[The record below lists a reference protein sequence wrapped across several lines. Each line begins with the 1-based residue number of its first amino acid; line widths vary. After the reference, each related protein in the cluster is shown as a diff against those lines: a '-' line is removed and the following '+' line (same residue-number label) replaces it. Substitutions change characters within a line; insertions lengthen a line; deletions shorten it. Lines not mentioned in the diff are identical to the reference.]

1 MTRLGS
7 STFETVLN
15 ECLNDIRTIRKR
27 YPLMLPSGELPEA
40 FREHAESL
48 MGIGSDIL
56 AQLRPLLQQSSDSG
70 LAIQALHFESYLKSY
85 YDTCH
90 RDTYSGTFGILQNE
104 IDELRKA
111 FLLMKP
117 YLKGEE
123 QGLVSAAKAFE
134 ERDVMIPTEI
144 KESREDFGRD
154 YPDPSNVGFIMMK
167 FKENPAHERIL
178 KAIRSVLQSRQLTA
192 VRSDDKQY
200 HEDLYWNVLTYMH
213 GCGFGIAVFDRI
225 EEEEPSPNVSFE
237 TGYMKALRK
246 NLCILKDKNLKNL
259 HTDLLGKLYE
269 PFDPQAPED
278 TIRERLLKW
287 LSDKEIGTSLSA
299 APLVEWDEEEWESI
313 SPQDLAPEQ
322 LAMAKSVP
330 PGASNVRIY
339 RNKKDGSITIK
350 YDEI

>member
-1 MTRLGS
+1 
-7 STFETVLN
+7 
-15 ECLNDIRTIRKR
+15 
-27 YPLMLPSGELPEA
+27 MLPSGELPEA
-40 FREHAESL
+40 FREHAQSL
-48 MGIGSDIL
+48 LDIGSDIL
-56 AQLRPLLQQSSDSG
+56 AQLRPLLQQSPRSG
-70 LAIQALHFESYLKSY
+70 LVTQAEHLEYYLKSY

-90 RDTYSGTFGILQNE
+90 RDTYSGTFSILQTD

-111 FLLMKP
+111 FLFVKP
-117 YLKGEE
+117 YLTEE
-123 QGLVSAAKAFE
+123 ERGLVSAAKAFE
-134 ERDVMIPTEI
+134 EKDVMIPTEI
-144 KESREDFGRD
+144 RESREDFGAD
-154 YPDPSNVGFIMMK
+154 YPDPSKVGFIMMK
-167 FKENPAHERIL
+167 FKETSAHERIL
-178 KAIRSVLQSRQLTA
+178 KAIRSALQSRQLTG

-225 EEEEPSPNVSFE
+225 EEEESSPNVSFE

-278 TIRERLLKW
+278 TVRERLLKW
-287 LSDKEIGTSLSA
+287 LSDKGIGTSISA
-299 APLVEWDEEEWESI
+299 APLVEWNEEEWESI
-313 SPQDLAPEQ
+313 SPQDLPPEQ
-322 LAMAKSVP
+322 LAIAKSLP
-330 PGASNVRIY
+330 PGAFNMRTY